1 MKKMDRRIPPA
12 KRPSHGQG
20 KGRNRPAK
28 GFYTPFDG
36 LDQYLEEDVREKRL
50 ENWEKVATPIAI
62 KGGDEEQR
70 VFLEEMRDVVPLAG
84 SGKGRVPFR
93 PPPKPPPGFLA
104 QEELEAYA
112 HLVDLVTGEAP
123 FELTYSDEYIDG
135 AMVGLSPKILKKLR
149 KGEFSYQRYLD
160 LHGLNKEQA
169 KPLVIEF
176 VRKSFVQKQRCVLIV
191 CGRGLNS
198 LDKEPVLKI
207 GLVKWLTQA
216 PLKRL
221 VLAFASARSYDG
233 GPGAFYV
240 LLRRNESSN
249 PVFVPAP

>member
-1 MKKMDRRIPPA
+1 MDEKKRRPT
-12 KRPSHGQG
+12 RSS
-20 KGRNRPAK
+20 NRPVESRKKAAK

-36 LDQYLEEDVREKRL
+36 LDQHLERTSKKKAAQDVK
-50 ENWEKVATPIAI
+50 KVARTIPV
-62 KGGDEEQR
+62 KEGDEDQR
-70 VFLEEMRDVVPLAG
+70 IFLEEMRDVIPLIG
-84 SGKGRVPFR
+84 SAKGRVPFC
-93 PPPKPPPGFLA
+93 PPQKTPPRFLA
-104 QEELEAYA
+104 QEELEAYT
-112 HLVDLVTGEAP
+112 HLVDLVAGDAP

-135 AMVGLSPKILKKLR
+135 AMVGLSPRILKKLR

-160 LHGLNKEQA
+160 LHGLNRDQA
-169 KPLVIEF
+169 RPRVIEF
-176 VRKSFVQKQRCVLIV
+176 VQESFSQKQRCVLIV

-198 LDKEPVLKI
+198 LDKEPVLKV

-240 LLRRNESSN
+240 LLRRNESNS

>member
-1 MKKMDRRIPPA
+1 MKKMDKRISSARRSP
-12 KRPSHGQG
+12 HDQG
-20 KGRNRPAK
+20 KSRSKSAR

-36 LDQYLEEDVREKRL
+36 LDQHLEKNVRKKASQDPG
-50 ENWEKVATPIAI
+50 KVAISIPV
-62 KGGDEEQR
+62 KGAHEELR
-70 VFLEEMRDVVPLAG
+70 VFLEEMRDVVPLAK

-93 PPPKPPPGFLA
+93 PPQKSPPGFLA
-104 QEELEAYA
+104 QEELEAYT

-149 KGEFSYQRYLD
+149 KGEFSYQRHLD

-169 KPLVIEF
+169 RPQVIEF
-176 VRKSFVQKQRCVLIV
+176 VQKSFVEKQRCILIV
-191 CGRGLNS
+191 SGRGLNS

-207 GLVKWLTQA
+207 SLVKWLTQA

-240 LLRRNESSN
+240 LLRRNESNS

>member
-1 MKKMDRRIPPA
+1 MKKMDKRKSPA
-12 KRPSHGQG
+12 KRSPHREG
-20 KGRNRPAK
+20 KSRNESAR

-36 LDQYLEEDVREKRL
+36 LDQHLEEIVRKKTSRDPG
-50 ENWEKVATPIAI
+50 KVHPLMPI
-62 KGGDEEQR
+62 KGGGEERR

-84 SGKGRVPFR
+84 SGKGHVPFR
-93 PPPKPPPGFLA
+93 PPQKSPPGFLA
-104 QEELEAYA
+104 QEELEAYT
-112 HLVDLVTGEAP
+112 HLVDLVTGDAP

-149 KGEFSYQRYLD
+149 RGEFSYQRHLD

-169 KPLVIEF
+169 RPRVIEF
-176 VRKSFVQKQRCVLIV
+176 VQTSFAQKQRCVLIV

-198 LDKEPVLKI
+198 LDKEPVLKVS
-207 GLVKWLTQA
+207 LVKWLTQS

-240 LLRRNESSN
+240 LLRRNESGS